1 MQLRS
6 PLARVR
12 RLGSARA
19 GTEEFIAQRLTAM
32 ALIPLLLWF
41 VYSIIHLAS
50 ADHPT
55 VILWI
60 RIPWHTVG
68 LILLFLML
76 FHHAHS
82 GLREVLQDYVHHEII
97 KTISMVAMKFVVI
110 TISISCVLAILRISL
125 GG

>member
-12 RLGSARA
+12 GLGAARA
-19 GTEEFIAQRLTAM
+19 GTDEFITQRLTAI

-41 VYSIIHLAS
+41 VGSIIHLAR
-50 ADHPT
+50 ADYGEVIEWIKTPWVT
-55 VILWI
+55 VA
-60 RIPWHTVG
+60 
-68 LILLFLML
+68 LILLILVL

-97 KTISMVAMKFVVI
+97 KTIAMVAMKFFVI
-110 TISISCVLAILRISL
+110 TITVSSVLAVLRIAL